1 MTRCLWWAEVE
12 AAVGPVT
19 VVVGDVGSQD
29 GFEMASPE
37 DEDPVEAFAS
47 DGADPAF
54 GVGVGLGG
62 ADGGPDRGDVFG
74 AKDVVEGTGEVGV
87 SVSDQETAPSQVF
100 SGPYREVAGLL
111 GDPDAG
117 RVRRDSGEVDPV
129 GAGNSVTSLTCEF
142 GWCPSTDWA
151 LCKPVALRELKRSR
165 CSRGQCCHG
174 RNREVG

>member
-12 AAVGPVT
+12 AAVWPVT

-37 DEDPVEAFAS
+37 DEDPVEAFAP
-47 DGADPAF
+47 DGVDPAF
-54 GVGVGLGG
+54 GVGVGLGC

-74 AKDVVEGTGEVGV
+74 ANDVVEGTGEVGV
-87 SVSDQETAPSQVF
+87 SVSDQETAPSQGF
-100 SGPYREVAGLL
+100 SGPSREVAGWL

-129 GAGNSVTSLTCEF
+129 GVEF
-142 GWCPSTDWA
+142 DEEQDVEAPQQHGVD
-151 LCKPVALRELKRSR
+151 RE
-165 CSRGQCCHG
+165 
-174 RNREVG
+174 EVSGEH

>member
-1 MTRCLWWAEVE
+1 MTRCLWWAEFE
-12 AAVGPVT
+12 AAVWPVR

-54 GVGVGLGG
+54 GVGVGLGC

-74 AKDVVEGTGEVGV
+74 AKDVVEGTGEFGV

-100 SGPYREVAGLL
+100 SGPYRSAAPIEEVAGLL

-117 RVRRDSGEVDPV
+117 RVRRDSGEVDPSGV
-129 GAGNSVTSLTCEF
+129 GFDEEQ
-142 GWCPSTDWA
+142 D
-151 LCKPVALRELKRSR
+151 
-165 CSRGQCCHG
+165 
-174 RNREVG
+174 